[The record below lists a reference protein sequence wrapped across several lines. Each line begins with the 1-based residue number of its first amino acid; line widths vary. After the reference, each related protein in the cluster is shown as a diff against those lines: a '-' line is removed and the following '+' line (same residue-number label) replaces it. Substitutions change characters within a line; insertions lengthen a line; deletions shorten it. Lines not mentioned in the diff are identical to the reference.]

1 MNKSIK
7 ASLLSALLFPGAG
20 HIFLK
25 KYLLGTV
32 LSASAIAALY
42 VLIAN
47 AVVIAQQI
55 VEKIQNG
62 EIGLDAAAI
71 TAVME
76 KQPPGAESLLIDI
89 ATLVLIVSW
98 LIAVVD
104 SYRLGK
110 IQDNDA
116 ANKET

>member
-1 MNKSIK
+1 VNKSIK

-25 KYLLGTV
+25 KYIFGAV
-32 LSASAIAALY
+32 LSASASAALY
-42 VLIAN
+42 VLISN
-47 AVVIAQQI
+47 AVEIAQQI

-71 TAVME
+71 AAMME
-76 KQPPGAESLLIDI
+76 KQPPGAEAQLIDI
-89 ATLVLIVSW
+89 ATLVLLVSW
-98 LIAVVD
+98 LIGVVD

-110 IQDNDA
+110 VQDNDA
-116 ANKET
+116 ANK

>member
-25 KYLLGTV
+25 KYIFGAV
-32 LSASAIAALY
+32 LSASASAALY
-42 VLIAN
+42 VLISN
-47 AVVIAQQI
+47 AVEIAQQI

-62 EIGLDAAAI
+62 EIRLDAAAI
-71 TAVME
+71 SAMME
-76 KQPPGAESLLIDI
+76 KQPPGTEALLIDI
-89 ATLVLIVSW
+89 ATLVLLVSW
-98 LIAVVD
+98 LIGVVD
-104 SYRLGK
+104 SYWLGK

-116 ANKET
+116 ANK